1 MGSFSKN
8 LGKVSNIFKKR
19 SSKNKGVRGPGTGL
33 DSVSQSSLVSSVSVG
48 HFDLRNSG
56 NNDNNNR
63 PSGSLRNVNNNNER
77 GFYVNSH
84 KNQSFQSIREIE

>member
-19 SSKNKGVRGPGTGL
+19 SSKNKIGVRGSGNGL

-48 HFDLRNSG
+48 HFDLRNNGS
-56 NNDNNNR
+56 DNR
-63 PSGSLRNVNNNNER
+63 PSGSLRNINNNNER